1 LTKKEAQDHHERDAA
16 SNDNFFVAKILKIF
30 DPRQLTK
37 TAIKPL
43 YEWMILV
50 WLTD

>member
-1 LTKKEAQDHHERDAA
+1 MQPQ
-16 SNDNFFVAKILKIF
+16 NDNFFVAKIKKIF